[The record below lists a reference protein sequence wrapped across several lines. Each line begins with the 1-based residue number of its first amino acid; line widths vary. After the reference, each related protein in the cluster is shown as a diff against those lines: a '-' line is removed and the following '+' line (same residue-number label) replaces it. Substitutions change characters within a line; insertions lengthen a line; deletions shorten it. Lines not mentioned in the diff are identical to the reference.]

1 MKQFLVLIALIFS
14 ANLMAQGAINF
25 SDSTYEEAFQH
36 AKKDNKLL
44 FIFLY
49 DLECSHCENMRKNV
63 LTQAKVYDF
72 LNQNFVNF
80 KLDSKSEKGIQFIQK
95 NKIPSFPAFLFR
107 DSAGVDV
114 VNFTGEMSATEFIEE
129 ASNALNPMKYQTN
142 LAAAFN
148 KDTTIGINCLAYL
161 NSLKRSIQKDQMES
175 IAKRYLSTQAEAQLL
190 SVLNWKVM
198 ALGVNDLQSKEFE
211 FIRAHKNEFIQLT
224 SQKRFEIKV
233 NSVVKKEMKQAL
245 DFNLAEA
252 YFKNHKIA
260 ESLQLKSVDSILFL
274 YDVQFYEK
282 TKNWKAYEK
291 VVEKDVKNF
300 GWENKKML
308 NEIASNY
315 YRSLPTKEN
324 LVFAITLAKRSNE
337 IDNMYNSNYLIA
349 KLYNKLKD
357 VKNAKIYAKRAF
369 DVATSKNIDKAEIL
383 KLYKELGM
391 H

>member
-1 MKQFLVLIALIFS
+1 MKQLLVLIALIFT
-14 ANLMAQGAINF
+14 ANLMAQEAINF
-25 SDSTYEEAFQH
+25 SDSTYEEALQH

-63 LTQAKVYDF
+63 LTQAPVCEF
-72 LNQNFVNF
+72 LNKNFINF
-80 KLDSKSEKGIQFIQK
+80 KLDSKSQSGIQFVQQ

-107 DSAGVDV
+107 DSTEVDV
-114 VNFTGEMSATEFIEE
+114 VNFTGEMSANEFIEE

-142 LAAAFN
+142 LAAAFD
-148 KDTTIGINCLAYL
+148 KDTTNGITCLAYL
-161 NSLKRSIQKDQMES
+161 NSLKRSIQKDKMEG
-175 IAKRYLSTQAEAQLL
+175 IAKRYLSTQTESQLL

-198 ALGVNDLQSKEFE
+198 ALGINDLQSREFE
-211 FIRAHKNEFIQLT
+211 FIRMHKNEFIQLT
-224 SQKRFEIKV
+224 SQKRYEIKV
-233 NSVVKKEMKQAL
+233 NSMVKKELQAAV
-245 DFNLAEA
+245 DFNLLAA
-252 YFKNHKIA
+252 YQTNRKIA
-260 ESLQLKSVDSILFL
+260 ESIALRSVDSIIFL

-282 TKNWKAYEK
+282 TKDWKTYEK
-291 VVEKDVKNF
+291 VVEKNIKNF
-300 GWENKKML
+300 GWNNKKML
-308 NEIASNY
+308 NDIASNY
-315 YRSLPTKEN
+315 YRSLPTKDN
-324 LVFAITLAKRSNE
+324 LLFAIALAKRSNE

-369 DVATSKNIDKAEIL
+369 DVATTKNIDKAEIL

>member
-25 SDSTYEEAFQH
+25 SDSTYEEALQH

-107 DSAGVDV
+107 DSTEADV
-114 VNFTGEMSATEFIEE
+114 INFTGEMSANEFIEE

-142 LAAAFN
+142 LAAAFD
-148 KDTTIGINCLAYL
+148 KDTTNGITCLAYL
-161 NSLKRSIQKDQMES
+161 NSLKRSIQKENMVG
-175 IAKRYLSTQAEAQLL
+175 IAKRYLSTQTESQLL

-198 ALGVNDLQSKEFE
+198 ALGVNDLQAKEFE

-252 YFKNHKIA
+252 YSKNHTIA

-324 LVFAITLAKRSNE
+324 LLFAITLAKRSNE

-391 H
+391 N

>member
-1 MKQFLVLIALIFS
+1 MKTFIVFLALLFSTKLIAQQEIKFV
-14 ANLMAQGAINF
+14 
-25 SDSTYEEAFQH
+25 DSTFDFAFQQ
-36 AKKDNKLL
+36 AKNEHKLL

-63 LTQAKVYDF
+63 LTQSAVYSF
-72 LNQNFVNF
+72 LNQNFVNY
-80 KLDSKSEKGIQFIQK
+80 KLDSKSQSGIQFIQN

-107 DSAGVDV
+107 DSTGVDV

-129 ASNALNPMKYQTN
+129 ASNALNPLKYQPV
-142 LAAAFN
+142 LEAAFN
-148 KDTTIGINCLAYL
+148 KDTTNGINCLAYL

-175 IAKRYLSTQAEAQLL
+175 IAKRYLSTQAETQLL

-211 FIRAHKNEFIQLT
+211 FIRLHKNEFIQLT

-245 DFNLAEA
+245 DFNLVDA
-252 YFKNHKIA
+252 YYNNHTIA
-260 ESLQLKSVDSILFL
+260 ESLQVRSVDSILFL
-274 YDVQFYEK
+274 FDVQFYEK
-282 TKNWKAYEK
+282 TKNWRAYEK

-324 LVFAITLAKRSNE
+324 LLFAITLAKRSNE

-349 KLYNKLKD
+349 KLYTKLKD
-357 VKNAKIYAKRAF
+357 VKNAKLYAKRAF
-369 DVATSKNIDKAEIL
+369 DVATTKNIDKAEIL
-383 KLYKELGM
+383 KLYKDLGM
-391 H
+391 N

>member
-25 SDSTYEEAFQH
+25 SDSTYEEALQH

-107 DSAGVDV
+107 DSTEADV
-114 VNFTGEMSATEFIEE
+114 INFTGEMSANEFIEE

-148 KDTTIGINCLAYL
+148 KDTTNGINCLAYL

-175 IAKRYLSTQAEAQLL
+175 IAKRYFSTQAEAQLL

>member
-1 MKQFLVLIALIFS
+1 MKQFLVLIAIIFS
-14 ANLMAQGAINF
+14 ANLIAQEAINF
-25 SDSTYEEAFQH
+25 SDSTYEEALQH

-252 YFKNHKIA
+252 YSKNHTIA

-291 VVEKDVKNF
+291 VVENDVKNF

-324 LVFAITLAKRSNE
+324 LLFAITLAKRSNE

-391 H
+391 N

>member
-1 MKQFLVLIALIFS
+1 MKQLLVLIALIFT
-14 ANLMAQGAINF
+14 ANLMAQEAINF
-25 SDSTYEEAFQH
+25 SDSTYEEALQH

-63 LTQAKVYDF
+63 LTQAPVYEF
-72 LNQNFVNF
+72 LNKNFINF
-80 KLDSKSEKGIQFIQK
+80 KLDSKSQSGIQFVQQ

-107 DSAGVDV
+107 DSTEVDV
-114 VNFTGEMSATEFIEE
+114 VNFTGEMSANEFIEE
-129 ASNALNPMKYQTN
+129 ANNALNPMKYQTN
-142 LAAAFN
+142 LAAAFD
-148 KDTTIGINCLAYL
+148 KDTTNGITCLAYL
-161 NSLKRSIQKDQMES
+161 NSLKRSIHKDKMEG
-175 IAKRYLSTQAEAQLL
+175 IAKRYLSTQTESQLL

-198 ALGVNDLQSKEFE
+198 ALGINDLQSREFE

-224 SQKRFEIKV
+224 SQKRYEIKV
-233 NSVVKKEMKQAL
+233 NSMVKKELQVAV
-245 DFNLAEA
+245 DFNLLDA
-252 YFKNHKIA
+252 YQTNRKIA
-260 ESLQLKSVDSILFL
+260 ESIALRSVDSIIFL

-282 TKNWKAYEK
+282 TKDWKTYEK
-291 VVEKDVKNF
+291 VVEKNIKNF
-300 GWENKKML
+300 GWNNKKML
-308 NEIASNY
+308 NDIASNY
-315 YRSLPTKEN
+315 YRSLPTKDN
-324 LVFAITLAKRSNE
+324 LLFAIALAKRSNE

-369 DVATSKNIDKAEIL
+369 DVATTKNIDKAEIL

>member
-25 SDSTYEEAFQH
+25 SDSTYEEALQH

-148 KDTTIGINCLAYL
+148 KDTTNGINCLAYL

-211 FIRAHKNEFIQLT
+211 FIRIHKNEFIQLT

-291 VVEKDVKNF
+291 VVKKDVKNF

-369 DVATSKNIDKAEIL
+369 DIATTKNIDKAEIL

>member
-1 MKQFLVLIALIFS
+1 MKQILVIITLIFS
-14 ANLMAQGAINF
+14 ANLIAQEAINF
-25 SDSTYEEAFQH
+25 IDSSYESAYQH
-36 AKKDNKLL
+36 AKKDKKLL

-63 LTQAKVYDF
+63 LTQTPVYEF
-72 LNQNFVNF
+72 LNKNFINF
-80 KLDSKSEKGIQFIQK
+80 KLDSKSQEGMQFIQK
-95 NKIPSFPAFLFR
+95 NKVPSFPAFLFR

-129 ASNALNPMKYQTN
+129 ASNALNPLKYQPV
-142 LAAAFN
+142 LEAAFN
-148 KDTTIGINCLAYL
+148 KDTTNGINCLAYL

-175 IAKRYLSTQAEAQLL
+175 IAKRYLSTQAETQLL

-245 DFNLAEA
+245 DFNLVEA
-252 YFKNHKIA
+252 YSKNHTIA
-260 ESLQLKSVDSILFL
+260 ESLQVRSVDSILFL
-274 YDVQFYEK
+274 FDVQFYEK

-315 YRSLPTKEN
+315 YRSLSTKEN
-324 LVFAITLAKRSNE
+324 LLFAITLAKRSNE

-349 KLYNKLKD
+349 KLYSKLKD
-357 VKNAKIYAKRAF
+357 VKNAKLYAKRAF
-369 DVATSKNIDKAEIL
+369 DVATTKNIDKAEIL
-383 KLYKELGM
+383 KLYKDLGM
-391 H
+391 N

>member
-25 SDSTYEEAFQH
+25 SDSTYEEALQH

-107 DSAGVDV
+107 DSTEADV
-114 VNFTGEMSATEFIEE
+114 INFTGEMSANEFIEE

>member
-25 SDSTYEEAFQH
+25 SDSTYEEALQH

-107 DSAGVDV
+107 DSTEADV
-114 VNFTGEMSATEFIEE
+114 INFTGEMSANEFIEE

-148 KDTTIGINCLAYL
+148 KDTTNGINCLAYL

>member
-25 SDSTYEEAFQH
+25 SDSTYEEALQH

-148 KDTTIGINCLAYL
+148 KDTTNGINCLAYL

-252 YFKNHKIA
+252 YSKNHTIA

-291 VVEKDVKNF
+291 VVENDVKNF

-324 LVFAITLAKRSNE
+324 LLFAITLAKRSNE

-391 H
+391 N

>member
-1 MKQFLVLIALIFS
+1 MKQLLVLIALIFT
-14 ANLMAQGAINF
+14 ANLMAQEAINF
-25 SDSTYEEAFQH
+25 SDSTYEEALQH

-63 LTQAKVYDF
+63 LTQAPVYEF
-72 LNQNFVNF
+72 LNKNFINF
-80 KLDSKSEKGIQFIQK
+80 KLDSKSQSGIQFVQQ

-107 DSAGVDV
+107 DSTEVDV
-114 VNFTGEMSATEFIEE
+114 VNFTGEMSANEFIEE

-142 LAAAFN
+142 LAAAFD
-148 KDTTIGINCLAYL
+148 KDTTNGISCLAYL
-161 NSLKRSIQKDQMES
+161 NSLKRSIQKDKMEG
-175 IAKRYLSTQAEAQLL
+175 IAKRYLSTQTESQLL

-198 ALGVNDLQSKEFE
+198 ALGINDLQSREFE
-211 FIRAHKNEFIQLT
+211 FIRMHKNEFIQLT
-224 SQKRFEIKV
+224 SQKRYEIKV
-233 NSVVKKEMKQAL
+233 NSMVKKELQVAV
-245 DFNLAEA
+245 DFNLLDA
-252 YFKNHKIA
+252 YQTNRKIA
-260 ESLQLKSVDSILFL
+260 ESIALRSVDSIIFL

-282 TKNWKAYEK
+282 TKDWKTYEK
-291 VVEKDVKNF
+291 VVEKNIKNF
-300 GWENKKML
+300 GWNNKKML
-308 NEIASNY
+308 NDIASNY
-315 YRSLPTKEN
+315 YRSLPTKDN
-324 LVFAITLAKRSNE
+324 LLFAIALAKRSNE

-369 DVATSKNIDKAEIL
+369 DVATTKNIDKAEIL

>member
-25 SDSTYEEAFQH
+25 SDSTYEEALQH

-148 KDTTIGINCLAYL
+148 KDTTNGINCLAYL

-252 YFKNHKIA
+252 YSKNHTIA

-291 VVEKDVKNF
+291 VVENDVKNF

-324 LVFAITLAKRSNE
+324 LLFAITLAKRSNE

-349 KLYNKLKD
+349 KLYTKLKD
-357 VKNAKIYAKRAF
+357 VKNAKLYAKRAF

-391 H
+391 N

>member
-25 SDSTYEEAFQH
+25 SDSTYEEALQH

>member
-1 MKQFLVLIALIFS
+1 MKQLLVLIALMFT
-14 ANLMAQGAINF
+14 ANLMAQEAINF
-25 SDSTYEEAFQH
+25 SDSTYEEALQH

-63 LTQAKVYDF
+63 LTQAPVYEF
-72 LNQNFVNF
+72 LNKNFINF
-80 KLDSKSEKGIQFIQK
+80 KLDSKSQSGIQFVQQ

-107 DSAGVDV
+107 DSTEVDV
-114 VNFTGEMSATEFIEE
+114 VNFTGEMSANEFIEE

-142 LAAAFN
+142 LAAAFD
-148 KDTTIGINCLAYL
+148 KDTTNGISCLAYL
-161 NSLKRSIQKDQMES
+161 NSLKRSIQKDKMEG
-175 IAKRYLSTQAEAQLL
+175 IAKRYLSTQTESQLL

-198 ALGVNDLQSKEFE
+198 ALGINDLQSREFE
-211 FIRAHKNEFIQLT
+211 FIRMHKNEFIQLT
-224 SQKRFEIKV
+224 SQKRYEIKV
-233 NSVVKKEMKQAL
+233 NSMVKKELQAAV
-245 DFNLAEA
+245 DFNLLAA
-252 YFKNHKIA
+252 YQTNRKIA
-260 ESLQLKSVDSILFL
+260 ESIALRSVDSIVFL

-282 TKNWKAYEK
+282 TKDWKTYEK
-291 VVEKDVKNF
+291 VVEKNIKNF
-300 GWENKKML
+300 GWNNKKML
-308 NEIASNY
+308 NDIASNY
-315 YRSLPTKEN
+315 YRSLPTKDN
-324 LVFAITLAKRSNE
+324 LLFAIALAKRSNE

-369 DVATSKNIDKAEIL
+369 DVATTKNIDKAEIL

>member
-14 ANLMAQGAINF
+14 ANLIAQEAINF
-25 SDSTYEEAFQH
+25 SDSTYEEALQH

-148 KDTTIGINCLAYL
+148 KDTTNGINCLAYL

-252 YFKNHKIA
+252 YSKNHTIA

-291 VVEKDVKNF
+291 VVENDVKNF

-324 LVFAITLAKRSNE
+324 LLFAITLAKRSNE

-391 H
+391 N

>member
-1 MKQFLVLIALIFS
+1 MKQILVIITLIFS
-14 ANLMAQGAINF
+14 ANLIAQEAINF
-25 SDSTYEEAFQH
+25 IDSSYESAYQH
-36 AKKDNKLL
+36 AKKDKKLL

-63 LTQAKVYDF
+63 LTQKPVYEF
-72 LNQNFVNF
+72 LNKNFINF
-80 KLDSKSEKGIQFIQK
+80 KLDSKSQEGMQFIQK
-95 NKIPSFPAFLFR
+95 NKVPSFPAFLFR

-129 ASNALNPMKYQTN
+129 ASNALNPLKYQPV
-142 LAAAFN
+142 LEAAFN
-148 KDTTIGINCLAYL
+148 KDTTNGINCLAYL

-175 IAKRYLSTQAEAQLL
+175 IAKRYLSTQAETQLL

-245 DFNLAEA
+245 DFNLVEA
-252 YFKNHKIA
+252 YSKNHTIA
-260 ESLQLKSVDSILFL
+260 ESLQVRSVDSILFL
-274 YDVQFYEK
+274 FDVQFYEK

-315 YRSLPTKEN
+315 YRSLSTKEN
-324 LVFAITLAKRSNE
+324 LLFAITLAKRSNE

-349 KLYNKLKD
+349 KLYSKLKD
-357 VKNAKIYAKRAF
+357 VKNAKLYAKRAF
-369 DVATSKNIDKAEIL
+369 DVATTKNIDKAEIL
-383 KLYKELGM
+383 KLYKDLGM
-391 H
+391 N

>member
-25 SDSTYEEAFQH
+25 SDSTYEEALQH

-107 DSAGVDV
+107 DSTEADV
-114 VNFTGEMSATEFIEE
+114 INFTGEMSANEFIEE

-148 KDTTIGINCLAYL
+148 KDTTNGINCLAYL

-175 IAKRYLSTQAEAQLL
+175 IAKRYFSTQAEAQLL

-369 DVATSKNIDKAEIL
+369 DIATTKNIDKAEIL

>member
-25 SDSTYEEAFQH
+25 SDSTYEEALQH

-107 DSAGVDV
+107 DSTEADV
-114 VNFTGEMSATEFIEE
+114 INFTGEMSANEFIEE

-148 KDTTIGINCLAYL
+148 KDTTNGINCLAYL

-369 DVATSKNIDKAEIL
+369 DIATTKNIDKAEIL